1 MTLARTICLGFLLV
15 ISVGTLLLAMPLSL
29 ADGTWGNPLTA
40 LFTSTSAVC
49 VTGLSVVDVGKY
61 YSPFGQVILLLLFQI
76 GGLGYMTATTFLM
89 VLLGWRLRLRDK
101 VALHRSLET
110 PGMAGLRQLLK
121 SIIAMT
127 VVIELTGAFLLLPVF
142 SRDFGFSQGLWF
154 SLFHSVSA
162 FNNAGFGLLSDNLMR
177 YVETPIISWTVGGLI
192 IFGGIG
198 YQVLLEGY
206 LWLRD
211 RQPQRRLFIFTLHTK
226 LAVTITALLLVLGTL
241 AIWGTEFRNTDTVA
255 QLGYLNSWTAAWFQA
270 VTARTAGFN
279 TVDQMELTLTAVVV
293 TIILMFIGASPGGTG
308 GGIKTT
314 TLGLLVFCTHAVLQG
329 KTTVVCFQRRL
340 PVAVVFKAVGIT
352 VGSLSAVML
361 GVILLSLANPNLN
374 FIQILFEAVSA
385 FGTVGLD
392 LGVMATANAATQL
405 ILIGLMYTG
414 RVGVLLLMSALLG
427 DPRPSAIRYP
437 EEELLVG

>member
-177 YVETPIISWTVGGLI
+177 YVETPIVSWTVGGLI

-414 RVGVLLLMSALLG
+414 RWACCC
-427 DPRPSAIRYP
+427 
-437 EEELLVG
+437 

>member
-177 YVETPIISWTVGGLI
+177 YVETPIVSWTVGGLI

>member
-1 MTLARTICLGFLLV
+1 MTLARTICLGFLFV
-15 ISVGTLLLAMPLSL
+15 ISAGALLLLLPISL

-40 LFTSTSAVC
+40 LFTATSAVC

-61 YSPFGQVILLLLFQI
+61 YSPLGQVILLALFQI

-110 PGMAGLRQLLK
+110 PGIAGLRQLLK

-127 VVIELTGAFLLLPVF
+127 ALIELTGAFLLLPTF
-142 SRDFGFSQGLWF
+142 SRDFGLLQGLWF

-177 YVETPIISWTVGGLI
+177 YVEIPIVSWTVGGLI
-192 IFGGIG
+192 ILGGIG
-198 YQVLLEGY
+198 YQVLLEAY
-206 LWLRD
+206 LWTRD
-211 RQPQRRLFIFTLHTK
+211 RRQRQPFAFSLHTK
-226 LAVTITALLLVLGTL
+226 LAVAVTLLLLLVGTL
-241 AIWGTEFRNTDTVA
+241 AIWGTEFQNNDTMA
-255 QLGYLNSWTAAWFQA
+255 QLNPLNSWTAAWFQA

-279 TVDQMELTLTAVVV
+279 TVDQMQLTLTALVV

-314 TLGLLVFCTHAVLQG
+314 TLGLLVFCTHAVLRG
-329 KTTVVCFQRRL
+329 KTTVICFQRRL
-340 PVAVVFKAVGIT
+340 PVAVVFKAVGVT

-361 GVILLSLANPNLN
+361 GTIFLSLANPKLN

-392 LGVMATANAATQL
+392 LGITATANASTQL
-405 ILIGLMYTG
+405 ILIGLMYVG

-427 DPRPSAIRYP
+427 DPRPSAILYP